1 MVSARVDEYVG
12 ARKDVCVNDLF
23 EGIYQKAN
31 QMKDRDRIYDYIV
44 YAFLIVAGVCII
56 VGIVM
61 AIIR

>member
-1 MVSARVDEYVG
+1 M
-12 ARKDVCVNDLF
+12 
-23 EGIYQKAN
+23 KAN